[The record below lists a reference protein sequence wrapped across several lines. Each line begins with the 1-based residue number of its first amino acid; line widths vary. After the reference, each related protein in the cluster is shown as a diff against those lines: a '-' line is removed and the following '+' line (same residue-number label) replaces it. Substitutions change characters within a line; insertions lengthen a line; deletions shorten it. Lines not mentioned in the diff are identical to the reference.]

1 MTPYPPENAM
11 DTAEQGNE
19 TIAGD
24 RARASSD
31 GEQVRARSDGELAR
45 ADERARS
52 GAKERGLAD

>member
-1 MTPYPPENAM
+1 M